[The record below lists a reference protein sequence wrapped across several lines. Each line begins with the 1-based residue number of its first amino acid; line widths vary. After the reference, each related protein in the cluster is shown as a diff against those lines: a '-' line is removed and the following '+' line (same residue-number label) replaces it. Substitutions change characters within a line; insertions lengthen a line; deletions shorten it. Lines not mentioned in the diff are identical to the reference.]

1 MIIRID
7 ENETETVVYRA
18 RIYCW
23 VLMWVLFHV
32 SKIFELTGIPFI
44 YRKLTHRNRLTLM
57 QWLVRFQCI
66 WCARE
71 IYPAGTKIRISKPKI
86 SYGYIRW
93 LHNHRRSSIF

>member
-23 VLMWVLFHV
+23 VLMWFLFHV

-71 IYPAGTKIRISKPKI
+71 IYLAGTKIRITGSNLSI
-86 SYGYIRW
+86 GYIRW
-93 LHNHRRSSIF
+93 LQGRRRSSIF